1 MRRLTICAIVLVLS
15 ALATGRDESLDEL
28 KARVQRTP
36 GSDRAEIC
44 IRIAEIQLRTAD
56 KSYVDGDVE
65 KGRIAVEDIATY
77 SEKARDSAI
86 ESHKHLKGI
95 EIAVRKI
102 SDKLKDIKRTLA
114 FEDQAPVEKTIDRL
128 ETVRTSLLKDMF
140 KKEKK

>member
-1 MRRLTICAIVLVLS
+1 MRTLSICAIVLIFT
-15 ALATGRDESLDEL
+15 ALAIGRDESLDEL
-28 KARVQRTP
+28 KAHVERASA
-36 GSDRAEIC
+36 SDRAEIC
-44 IRIAEIQLRTAD
+44 VRIAELELRIAD

-65 KGRIAVEDIATY
+65 KGRAAVEDIASY

-86 ESHKHLKGI
+86 EAHKHLKGV

-114 FEDQAPVEKTIDRL
+114 FEDQAPVEKTIERL
-128 ETVRTSLLKDMF
+128 EAVRTSLLKDMF